1 MHSVMSCCELPCNL
15 TCHPFVF
22 NFQGVCFL
30 MSVAVMSNENK
41 RTFGIHPVQNQFLM
55 TKPFGFEV
63 GGWASFLTAKVQ
75 SYPTRGFTS
84 HPIAMRK
91 RTATVHYTKFSPPGS
106 KARIKGHTAVTTMTA
121 YKPPHFDYCFLAVFG
136 LGFVAGAIWM
146 VFYLLNF
153 SSPA

>member
-1 MHSVMSCCELPCNL
+1 
-15 TCHPFVF
+15 
-22 NFQGVCFL
+22 
-30 MSVAVMSNENK
+30 MSVAVMSNGNK

-106 KARIKGHTAVTTMTA
+106 KARIKGHTAVTTMAA

-136 LGFVAGAIWM
+136 LGFVTGAIWM
-146 VFYLLNF
+146 VFHLLNF

>member
-75 SYPTRGFTS
+75 S
-84 HPIAMRK
+84 
-91 RTATVHYTKFSPPGS
+91 
-106 KARIKGHTAVTTMTA
+106 
-121 YKPPHFDYCFLAVFG
+121 
-136 LGFVAGAIWM
+136 
-146 VFYLLNF
+146 
-153 SSPA
+153 